1 MIVLTEIP
9 WTFKTWIANFREV
22 DLPIGDF
29 ANDIEAVEDFPDE
42 EQIEILIAYLVNRKC
57 DSEQIEMF
65 TNIWQFYKLSK

>member
-1 MIVLTEIP
+1 MTEIP

-29 ANDIEAVEDFPDE
+29 ANDIAADKDFPDE
-42 EQIEILIAYLVNRKC
+42 EQIEILIDYLVNHKF

-65 TNIWQFYKLSK
+65 INIWQFYQFSK